1 MKGVKG
7 EILSGRS
14 RSNLPGCSR
23 LRLSHFLLG
32 VGALYTFVF
41 VYKLSFYIHID
52 SFIGGNDYSFGS
64 YQFFNNH
71 SSINRRL
78 EANLTQ
84 SQKYNWKEK
93 EPPISS
99 VVPSVHD
106 QHQQASYTPV
116 MTMKRSCR
124 DHELSEFE
132 KVADAA
138 WIAGAKAWEQAKN
151 TDYVKINQTQILEE
165 KMLPQQCPSSM
176 IVEGAD
182 FVEGGVMFLPRGLVA
197 GSSITLKNSCSR
209 IRIYS

>member
-1 MKGVKG
+1 
-7 EILSGRS
+7 
-14 RSNLPGCSR
+14 
-23 LRLSHFLLG
+23 
-32 VGALYTFVF
+32 
-41 VYKLSFYIHID
+41 
-52 SFIGGNDYSFGS
+52 
-64 YQFFNNH
+64 
-71 SSINRRL
+71 
-78 EANLTQ
+78 
-84 SQKYNWKEK
+84 
-93 EPPISS
+93 
-99 VVPSVHD
+99 
-106 QHQQASYTPV
+106 

-209 IRIYS
+209 IRIYSWSPRLWSLQQHRPFKTFAFQSTVERELEPWAYHWAQKRQQTRMDTSSEMRRYTIRLRRWHG